1 MNTKKT
7 AAAGLEPPSRSITP
21 PVALYALRL
30 TPLSGQK
37 LTPAQQRFQ
46 KLLTQVDK
54 LKNQLT
60 ELNTLTDAHRRVYHQ
75 KIGPIKEKTR
85 LVSCQIVQLLV
96 QRLEAKTIQNKPL
109 TKIERATAT
118 EILCH
123 LTESLAADGDAEMA
137 ALHDVYSQQTLED
150 KQRQV
155 VQEMRVA
162 MEEMLGGPLYDE
174 DDPPVESVED
184 LMRAGQQRMR
194 QVLEEAHA
202 EQAQAQAARKPTA
215 RQRKAQSEQEDADA
229 ILRKVFRQLASALH
243 PDREIDPVEQVRKT
257 ALMSEANAAYQKRD
271 LVALLQIQLRTEL
284 TDAASVA
291 QMAEEKINSLSLL
304 LKEQIAELNDELK
317 IREHVVSD
325 EFGFDLI
332 GKINAVRLRSELA
345 YEALELQQRLH
356 WMKTNLHAVQDEGR
370 FKAWLKEQRKLM

>member
-202 EQAQAQAARKPTA
+202 EQAQAQATRKPTA